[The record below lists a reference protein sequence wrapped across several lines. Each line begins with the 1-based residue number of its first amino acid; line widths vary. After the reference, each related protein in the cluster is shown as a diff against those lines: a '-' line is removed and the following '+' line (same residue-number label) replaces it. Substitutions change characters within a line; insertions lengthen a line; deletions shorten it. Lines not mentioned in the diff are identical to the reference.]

1 MQGLLPNLDA
11 TGLAQLIT
19 EGRYRVY
26 HGPIER
32 FPEFLQPDDGAL
44 SSIEK
49 LKDWRDFHFA
59 FRDATG
65 KYHQRKPGD
74 RSVTACYDKGYLVVS
89 HGIHGLSPSAA
100 GWLEDFAHKLN
111 IPKTYLWLNSWAIKG
126 ASGIDWHFDYE
137 DVIHFQIKGDKL
149 LKLKRTPKTVG
160 ADRQTKTF
168 ERTLMA
174 GENFDDAHEEL
185 VTAGTITI
193 IPRGVWHWSE
203 AKSDESFAVSL
214 CMGLPSRAEILS
226 KALFKRLRLVEQNRM
241 PLFGSNNSQIDAMRS
256 LLDESGPLIQAM
268 TGRSVV
274 SEENRSEI
282 TAEIV
287 DTSYF
292 YLGLRA
298 NASLE
303 PLRILVDGQAIAL
316 PSEDHNGDIVRA
328 VCILGYGFFPRDL
341 AKLVPHANP
350 AMINEVLSSLAK
362 AGFLDFVSIS

>member
-1 MQGLLPNLDA
+1 
-11 TGLAQLIT
+11 
-19 EGRYRVY
+19 
-26 HGPIER
+26 
-32 FPEFLQPDDGAL
+32 
-44 SSIEK
+44 
-49 LKDWRDFHFA
+49 
-59 FRDATG
+59 
-65 KYHQRKPGD
+65 
-74 RSVTACYDKGYLVVS
+74 
-89 HGIHGLSPSAA
+89 
-100 GWLEDFAHKLN
+100 
-111 IPKTYLWLNSWAIKG
+111 
-126 ASGIDWHFDYE
+126 
-137 DVIHFQIKGDKL
+137 
-149 LKLKRTPKTVG
+149 
-160 ADRQTKTF
+160 
-168 ERTLMA
+168 
-174 GENFDDAHEEL
+174 
-185 VTAGTITI
+185 
-193 IPRGVWHWSE
+193 
-203 AKSDESFAVSL
+203 
-214 CMGLPSRAEILS
+214 
-226 KALFKRLRLVEQNRM
+226 M